1 MSQYIDLDKQWGA
14 LAESI
19 YDILA
24 MQPDNY
30 LANQILGVI
39 EDISEPHEYIELPCN
54 VGDTIYE
61 IVDRRRDGKWVP
73 VVVERVVESF
83 EIGKTGIWGRC
94 GTTILIS
101 FSNFIIFVTY
111 CLQCSDWVELLF
123 WSIRLL

>member
-19 YDILA
+19 YDILD

-101 FSNFIIFVTY
+101 FSNGRVF
-111 CLQCSDWVELLF
+111 LDKKEAEKKAEEM
-123 WSIRLL
+123 RRGDAK